1 MIKFFI
7 KIRHQLL
14 SKNIGSNYLLYA
26 IGEIV
31 LVVIGILIALQ
42 VNNWNINRNNNKQ
55 EVILLNDLKHEYL
68 RKSDE
73 LNKKIY
79 LRNILINSST
89 RILQMIQE
97 GKFNVPRDTLEK
109 LISNI
114 FINPT
119 FDASNSVTE
128 ELINSGKLYIIQNR
142 NLRRYI
148 TEWNSQFGKLEEVE
162 DNYVSYLSD
171 IYYPGIIKKYPY
183 SSLGRYLFDNN
194 NNKEILSKIINN
206 PIIGSYRM
214 QRSKKYVDLEALL
227 NDFEFESFM
236 AITYNSSILGNLQSK
251 DLKEFIENVINLIDN
266 ELQE

>member
-1 MIKFFI
+1 MIKFFR

-14 SKNIGSNYLLYA
+14 SKNKGSNYLLYA

-109 LISNI
+109 LISSI
-114 FINPT
+114 LINPT
-119 FDASNSVTE
+119 FDASNSVT
-128 ELINSGKLYIIQNR
+128 
-142 NLRRYI
+142 
-148 TEWNSQFGKLEEVE
+148 
-162 DNYVSYLSD
+162 
-171 IYYPGIIKKYPY
+171 
-183 SSLGRYLFDNN
+183 
-194 NNKEILSKIINN
+194 
-206 PIIGSYRM
+206 
-214 QRSKKYVDLEALL
+214 
-227 NDFEFESFM
+227 
-236 AITYNSSILGNLQSK
+236 
-251 DLKEFIENVINLIDN
+251 
-266 ELQE
+266 

>member
-1 MIKFFI
+1 MIKFFR

-14 SKNIGSNYLLYA
+14 SKNKGSNYLLYA

-119 FDASNSVTE
+119 FDA
-128 ELINSGKLYIIQNR
+128 
-142 NLRRYI
+142 
-148 TEWNSQFGKLEEVE
+148 
-162 DNYVSYLSD
+162 
-171 IYYPGIIKKYPY
+171 
-183 SSLGRYLFDNN
+183 
-194 NNKEILSKIINN
+194 
-206 PIIGSYRM
+206 
-214 QRSKKYVDLEALL
+214 
-227 NDFEFESFM
+227 
-236 AITYNSSILGNLQSK
+236 
-251 DLKEFIENVINLIDN
+251 
-266 ELQE
+266 